1 MFDRR
6 LDIRVYVTYD
16 VMLSVRVRVDV
27 MVKVCLKVGMT
38 LVFM

>member
-6 LDIRVYVTYD
+6 LDIRVYVTDD

-27 MVKVCLKVGMT
+27 MVKVCLTAGMPI
-38 LVFM
+38 VFM